1 MKWLLESIIGVSS
14 DEVLEQELG
23 IGEVTGVV
31 HPRLSV
37 ASDQSLLEIGGV
49 PDPFFHLLSLA
60 EVSSFGDKFVS
71 SHLNVL
77 IEEVARENLLSVLIV
92 YHLRMEEGIS
102 KDCFIDKLHV
112 SVVEHDVIVIKE

>member
-1 MKWLLESIIGVSS
+1 M
-14 DEVLEQELG
+14 
-23 IGEVTGVV
+23 
-31 HPRLSV
+31 
-37 ASDQSLLEIGGV
+37 ASDKSLLKISGV
-49 PDPFFHLLSLA
+49 PNPFFHVFTF
-60 EVSSFGDKFVS
+60 EGICSFLDKFIS

-77 IEEVARENLLSVLIV
+77 IEEVATENLLSVLIV

>member
-1 MKWLLESIIGVSS
+1 MASNKSFFKIGSI
-14 DEVLEQELG
+14 
-23 IGEVTGVV
+23 
-31 HPRLSV
+31 PN
-37 ASDQSLLEIGGV
+37 
-49 PDPFFHLLSLA
+49 PFFHIFTLEKMLSLLN
-60 EVSSFGDKFVS
+60 KFIS

-77 IEEVARENLLSVLIV
+77 IEEVATENLLSVLIV